1 MRAPCASKALG
12 ELALPSRASG
22 GPWLALFLLP
32 PSPSPPSHPPL
43 CPFSH
48 SSPAA
53 PPPSLPPSPSP
64 ALPGCS
70 LRNQTNRPC
79 VSTGVGQIAVG
90 PPLIQGRP
98 PQNGVSP
105 LAGGAVHGARLS
117 PTRAPTAC
125 APAQLALRR
134 NRFLWLRVSTEI
146 GEASRGI
153 AQGPPLQHRAI
164 SSILLLVLVSG
175 SCRLCH
181 SCACR

>member
-32 PSPSPPSHPPL
+32 PSPSP
-43 CPFSH
+43 
-48 SSPAA
+48 

-134 NRFLWLRVSTEI
+134 NRFLWLICPYST
-146 GEASRGI
+146 
-153 AQGPPLQHRAI
+153 GPFQAFYCSCL
-164 SSILLLVLVSG
+164 SLVLVAFVTPARAG
-175 SCRLCH
+175 DGIWEAALEL
-181 SCACR
+181 

>member
-1 MRAPCASKALG
+1 MRLEGARGACPPKQGQRWALVG
-12 ELALPSRASG
+12 T
-22 GPWLALFLLP
+22 LP
-32 PSPSPPSHPPL
+32 PPAF
-43 CPFSH
+43 PFTSY
-48 SSPAA
+48 
-53 PPPSLPPSPSP
+53 PSP

-134 NRFLWLRVSTEI
+134 NRFLWLICPLGVERSASSRGRRGGPSGRVSTEI